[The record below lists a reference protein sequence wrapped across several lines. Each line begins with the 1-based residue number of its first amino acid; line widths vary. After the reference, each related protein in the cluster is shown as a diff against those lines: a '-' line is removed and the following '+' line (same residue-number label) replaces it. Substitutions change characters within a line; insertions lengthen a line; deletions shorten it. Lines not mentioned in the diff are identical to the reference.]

1 MENQTNDALPRRGNS
16 RRFFLSWQA
25 AEEGSQGVGEGREQ
39 PFGHVYAYGRYG
51 WVVKIWPQSRSLSL
65 SLSPSH
71 RAVIAQATKKSSP
84 LSDNK

>member
-65 SLSPSH
+65 SLSLSL
-71 RAVIAQATKKSSP
+71 ASGSDCASYKKVLASFG
-84 LSDNK
+84 